1 MADTSR
7 PDPMRREPLTR
18 ERVLG
23 AAVELAD
30 AEGLKAL
37 SMRRLAKALGVEA
50 MTLYHHVS
58 SKAEMLNAIVDLV
71 EGEIDLPSG
80 AGTWREGLRRV
91 ALSYRQ
97 VHSTHPW
104 AATMALSP
112 TGPRPS
118 RQRYMEAVLG
128 CLTDAGLTPS
138 QVDHGYH
145 VIDSYIAG
153 FTLWVSQLDIA
164 PEELDE
170 LAQSF
175 LREIGDE
182 QPHLAAHV
190 RWHLQPPDPGDA
202 GTFAFGLDLI
212 LDGLERLRFSGDGLT
227 RDRGRGFPS

>member
-1 MADTSR
+1 MANAPNR
-7 PDPMRREPLTR
+7 EPMRRAPLTR
-18 ERVLG
+18 ERVLR

-30 AEGLKAL
+30 SEGLEAL

-58 SKAEMLNAIVDLV
+58 NKADMLSAIVDLV
-71 EGEIDLPSG
+71 ESDIELPRPSDS
-80 AGTWREGLRRV
+80 WRQGLRRV
-91 ALSYRQ
+91 ALSYRE
-97 VHSTHPW
+97 VHRSHPW

-112 TGPRPS
+112 SGSRPS
-118 RQRYMEAVLG
+118 RQHYMEAVLG
-128 CLTDAGLTPS
+128 CLSGAGLSPVH
-138 QVDHGYH
+138 VDHAYH
-145 VIDSYIAG
+145 VLDAYVAG

-164 PEELDE
+164 PEGLEE

-190 RWHLQPPDPGDA
+190 RWHLQPPDPDDA

-212 LDGLERLRFSGDGLT
+212 LDGLERLAGST
-227 RDRGRGFPS
+227 TSA

>member
-1 MADTSR
+1 MADVPRS
-7 PDPMRREPLTR
+7 DPMRREPLTR

-30 AEGLKAL
+30 AEGLKSL

-50 MTLYHHVS
+50 MTLYYHVAN
-58 SKAEMLNAIVDLV
+58 KAEMLNAIVDRV
-71 EGEIDLPSG
+71 ESEIELPRSSD
-80 AGTWREGLRRV
+80 TWREGLRRIS
-91 ALSYRQ
+91 LSYRL
-97 VHSTHPW
+97 VHSSHPW
-104 AATMALSP
+104 AAAMALTP
-112 TGPRPS
+112 TGSRPS
-118 RQRYMEAVLG
+118 RQRYMEAVLA

-138 QVDHGYH
+138 QVDHAYH

-153 FTLWVSQLDIA
+153 FTLWVSQLDVA
-164 PEELDE
+164 PEDLEE

-190 RWHLQPPDPGDA
+190 RWHLQPPDPADV

-212 LDGLERLRFSGDGLT
+212 LDGLERLRGSAAT
-227 RDRGRGFPS
+227 A

>member
-1 MADTSR
+1 MADTPR

-18 ERVLG
+18 QRVLA

-50 MTLYHHVS
+50 MTLYYHVS
-58 SKAEMLNAIVDLV
+58 NKAEMLNAIVDLV
-71 EGEIDLPSG
+71 ERQIDLPSG
-80 AGTWREGLRRV
+80 SDTWREGLRRV
-91 ALSYRQ
+91 ALSYRE
-97 VHSTHPW
+97 VHRAHPW

-112 TGPRPS
+112 TGSRPS

-128 CLTDAGLTPS
+128 CLSDAGLTAS

-153 FTLWVSQLDIA
+153 FTLWVSQLDVA
-164 PEELDE
+164 PEDLDE
-170 LAQSF
+170 MAQSF

-190 RWHLQPPDPGDA
+190 RWHLQPPDPADV

-212 LDGLERLRFSGDGLT
+212 LDGLERLRGSAT
-227 RDRGRGFPS
+227 ST